1 MTIEELVLCIIENAN
16 KDSNKTLEPKEEKDE
31 KEIIYTINELI
42 DNYSIFT
49 RYSINKAI
57 SEKDLPYFNLGSKKY
72 FKKSEIDNWIK
83 QQQKSNSRYK

>member
-16 KDSNKTLEPKEEKDE
+16 KVSDKTLEPKEENAE
-31 KEIIYTINELI
+31 KEIIYTINDLI

-57 SEKDLPYFNLGSKKY
+57 SEKDLPYFSLGTKKY
-72 FKKSEIDNWIK
+72 FKKTEIDNWI
-83 QQQKSNSRYK
+83 QQQKSNSRRK

>member
-16 KDSNKTLEPKEEKDE
+16 KVSDKTLEPKEENDE
-31 KEIIYTINELI
+31 KEIIYTINDLI

-57 SEKDLPYFNLGSKKY
+57 SEKDLPYFSLGTKKY
-72 FKKSEIDNWIK
+72 FKKTEIDNWI
-83 QQQKSNSRYK
+83 QQQKSNSRRK